1 MKNTLGAYAVSY
13 RVYRRKRRR
22 RIVFAVLL
30 LGLAALMFAMSAVF
44 GMDAGHKLDVSK
56 IIDVPQSLILY
67 DRDGREIT
75 TLHAAEDRIWVPL
88 STVPKHT
95 RDAFIAAEDA
105 RFYDH
110 FGVDVVR
117 ILGAAWAD
125 IKAGAYVQGAST
137 SPELSSSH
145 LSADKKMERKR
156 RSGAGLHWSSAM
168 QGRDIGDVPQLRLF
182 RRRLLWCGGR
192 GARLF
197 RRAADALTPPER
209 AASRAF

>member
-1 MKNTLGAYAVSY
+1 MKNMLGAYAVSY

-44 GMDAGHKLDVSK
+44 GMDAWHKLDVSK

-137 SPELSSSH
+137 ISQQLIKLSH
-145 LSADKKMERKR
+145 LSADKKMERKLEE
-156 RSGAGLHWSSAM
+156 AVLAF
-168 QGRDIGDVPQLRLF
+168 QLEQRY
-182 RRRLLWCGGR
+182 GK
-192 GARLF
+192 
-197 RRAADALTPPER
+197 DAILEMYLNYV
-209 AASRAF
+209 